1 MAENLDMPQIG
12 NFSIQDTMDM
22 GMGNQELLND
32 LMSPESAT
40 SNPDDIHDIKD
51 EPAPAPTKK
60 TTSKQ
65 HAIPDPADPAED
77 KKDEPV
83 KGIQDFLYGEDED
96 EDSEEEKPA
105 TAPAKKAT
113 QPADNQEDSKDND
126 NEEGEEAPTSQFTA
140 LSNDLFKLGVFSKED
155 EEEET
160 PIDTPEAFLERF
172 QAEKK
177 KGAIEIVDNFI
188 GQFGEDYQKAFD
200 AIFVKGVDPKDYF
213 GAFGQIQSFAEM
225 DLTQENNQI
234 AVLKQALTD
243 QGFEP
248 EDVTTEIERLKNYG
262 DLESVAAK
270 HHKVLIKKEGQKL
283 QQMEQQK
290 EVQLQQQQA
299 IKQQYYQNV
308 NNVLQE
314 KIKAKEFD
322 GIPINTKLAGELQ
335 DFLVTDKYKTNSGE
349 TLTEFDRTIL
359 ELKRP
364 ENHETKVKLAL
375 IMKIMEKDP
384 TLSTIQKTG
393 ITKKSNE
400 LFGEVARQ
408 AQKSSVKSK
417 PITKSTS
424 WFQ

>member
-32 LMSPESAT
+32 LLSPESAT
-40 SNPDDIHDIKD
+40 SNPDDIQDIKD

-65 HAIPDPADPAED
+65 HAIPDPADPADD

-83 KGIQDFLYGEDED
+83 KGIQDFLYGEDNEDDEED
-96 EDSEEEKPA
+96 EEPA
-105 TAPAKKAT
+105 VAPAKKAT
-113 QPADNQEDSKDND
+113 QPADNQEDSKDD
-126 NEEGEEAPTSQFTA
+126 EEGEGAPESQFTA
-140 LSNDLFKLGVFSKED
+140 LSNDLFKLGVFSKDD

-160 PIDTPEAFLERF
+160 TIDTPEAFLERF

-188 GQFGEDYQKAFD
+188 GQFGEDYQQAFE

-213 GAFGQIQSFAEM
+213 GAFNQIQSFAEM
-225 DLTQENNQI
+225 DLTQENNQM
-234 AVLKQALTD
+234 AVIKQALTD

-248 EDVTTEIERLKNYG
+248 EDVITEVERLKNYG

-290 EVQLQQQQA
+290 EAQLQQQQA

-322 GIPINTKLAGELQ
+322 GIPINPKLAGELQ

-349 TLTEFDRTIL
+349 TLTDFDRTIL

-364 ENHETKVKLAL
+364 ENHATKVKLAL

-417 PITKSTS
+417 PSTKSTS

>member
-1 MAENLDMPQIG
+1 MAENLDMPQMG
-12 NFSIQDTMDM
+12 NFSIQDTME
-22 GMGNQELLND
+22 GIGSQQLLND
-32 LMSPESAT
+32 LLSPESAT
-40 SNPDDIHDIKD
+40 SNPDDIQDIKD

-65 HAIPDPADPAED
+65 PAASEPEPE
-77 KKDEPV
+77 KKDENPT
-83 KGIQDFLYGEDED
+83 KDIQSFLYGEDD
-96 EDSEEEKPA
+96 EESEEETNDKPA
-105 TAPAKKAT
+105 VAPAKKAAQT
-113 QPADNQEDSKDND
+113 TDNQEDSKDD
-126 NEEGEEAPTSQFTA
+126 NEEGEEAPASQFTA
-140 LSNDLFKLGVFSKED
+140 LSRDLFKLGVFSKEED
-155 EEEET
+155 EEEATIE
-160 PIDTPEAFLERF
+160 TPEAFLEKF

-200 AIFVKGVDPKDYF
+200 AIYVKGVKPEDYF
-213 GAFGQIQSFAEM
+213 GAFNQIKSFSDM
-225 DLTQENNQI
+225 DLTQENNQV
-234 AVLKQALTD
+234 AVIKQALTD

-248 EDVTTEIERLKNYG
+248 EDVTTEVERLKNYG
-262 DLESVAAK
+262 DLESVATK

-283 QQMEQQK
+283 QQMEQ
-290 EVQLQQQQA
+290 EREAQLQQQQA

-349 TLTEFDRTIL
+349 TLTDFDRTIL

-364 ENHETKVKLAL
+364 ENHATKVKLAL
-375 IMKIMEKDP
+375 LMKIMEKDP

-417 PITKSTS
+417 PVTQSTS

>member
-1 MAENLDMPQIG
+1 
-12 NFSIQDTMDM
+12 
-22 GMGNQELLND
+22 
-32 LMSPESAT
+32 
-40 SNPDDIHDIKD
+40 
-51 EPAPAPTKK
+51 
-60 TTSKQ
+60 
-65 HAIPDPADPAED
+65 
-77 KKDEPV
+77 
-83 KGIQDFLYGEDED
+83 
-96 EDSEEEKPA
+96 
-105 TAPAKKAT
+105 
-113 QPADNQEDSKDND
+113 
-126 NEEGEEAPTSQFTA
+126 
-140 LSNDLFKLGVFSKED
+140 
-155 EEEET
+155 
-160 PIDTPEAFLERF
+160 
-172 QAEKK
+172 
-177 KGAIEIVDNFI
+177 
-188 GQFGEDYQKAFD
+188 
-200 AIFVKGVDPKDYF
+200 
-213 GAFGQIQSFAEM
+213 M
-225 DLTQENNQI
+225 DLTQENNQV
-234 AVLKQALTD
+234 AVIKQALTD

-248 EDVTTEIERLKNYG
+248 EDVITEVERLKNYG

-322 GIPINTKLAGELQ
+322 GIPINPKLAGELQ

-349 TLTEFDRTIL
+349 TLTDFDKTIL

-364 ENHETKVKLAL
+364 ENHATKVKLAL

-417 PITKSTS
+417 PVTQSTS
-424 WFQ
+424 WFK

>member
-83 KGIQDFLYGEDED
+83 KGIQDFLYGEDDEESED
-96 EDSEEEKPA
+96 DEPA

-113 QPADNQEDSKDND
+113 QSADNQEDSKDD

-160 PIDTPEAFLERF
+160 AIDTPEAFLERF

-213 GAFGQIQSFAEM
+213 GAFSQIQSFAEM
-225 DLTQENNQI
+225 DLTQENNQV
-234 AVLKQALTD
+234 AVIKQALTD

-248 EDVTTEIERLKNYG
+248 EDVITEVERLKNYG
-262 DLESVAAK
+262 DLESVATK

-299 IKQQYYQNV
+299 IKQQYLQNV

-322 GIPINTKLAGELQ
+322 GIPINPKLAGELQ

-349 TLTEFDRTIL
+349 TLTDFDRTIL

-364 ENHETKVKLAL
+364 ENHATKVKLAL

-417 PITKSTS
+417 PTTKSTS

>member
-1 MAENLDMPQIG
+1 MAENLDTPQLG

-22 GMGNQELLND
+22 GMGSQELLD
-32 LMSPESAT
+32 GLFAPETAT
-40 SNPDDIHDIKD
+40 GSPDDIHDIKD
-51 EPAPAPTKK
+51 EPAPAPTPKK

-65 HAIPDPADPAED
+65 HAIPDPVDSTED
-77 KKDEPV
+77 KKDEPI
-83 KGIQDFLYGEDED
+83 KGIEDFLYGKEDEEAEEDD
-96 EDSEEEKPA
+96 EE
-105 TAPAKKAT
+105 APAAPVKKTT
-113 QPADNQEDSKDND
+113 QPADNQEDSND
-126 NEEGEEAPTSQFTA
+126 EDEETPTSQFSA
-140 LSNDLFKLGVFSKED
+140 LSNDLFKLGVFSKDED
-155 EEEET
+155 EEEDT
-160 PIDTPEAFLERF
+160 AIDTPEAFLERF

-213 GAFGQIQSFAEM
+213 GTFNQIQSFAEM

-234 AVLKQALTD
+234 SVLKQALSD
-243 QGFEP
+243 QGFEK
-248 EDVTTEIERLKNYG
+248 EDIDTEVERIKNYG
-262 DLESVAAK
+262 DLESVATK
-270 HHKVLIKKEGQKL
+270 HHKVLIKKEAAKL
-283 QQMEQQK
+283 QQIEQQR
-290 EVQLQQQQA
+290 ETQLQQQQA

-308 NNVLQE
+308 NSVLQE

-322 GIPINTKLAGELQ
+322 GIPINPKLAGELQ

-349 TLTEFDRTIL
+349 TLTDFDRTIL

-364 ENHETKVKLAL
+364 ENHATKVKLAL

-417 PITKSTS
+417 PSTKSTS

>member
-40 SNPDDIHDIKD
+40 SNPDDIQDIKD

-83 KGIQDFLYGEDED
+83 KGIQDFLYGEDDEESED
-96 EDSEEEKPA
+96 DEPA

-113 QPADNQEDSKDND
+113 QSADNQEDSKDD

-160 PIDTPEAFLERF
+160 AIDTPEAFLERF

-213 GAFGQIQSFAEM
+213 GTFGQIQSFAEM
-225 DLTQENNQI
+225 DLTQENNQV

-299 IKQQYYQNV
+299 IKQQYLQNV

-322 GIPINTKLAGELQ
+322 GIPINPKLAGELQ

-349 TLTEFDRTIL
+349 TLTDFDRTIL

-364 ENHETKVKLAL
+364 ENHATKVKLAL

-417 PITKSTS
+417 PVTQSTS

>member
-40 SNPDDIHDIKD
+40 SNPDDIQDIKD

-83 KGIQDFLYGEDED
+83 KGIQDFLYGEDDEESED
-96 EDSEEEKPA
+96 DEPA

-113 QPADNQEDSKDND
+113 QSADNQEDSKDD

-160 PIDTPEAFLERF
+160 AIDTPEAFLERF

-213 GAFGQIQSFAEM
+213 GAFSQIQSFAEM
-225 DLTQENNQI
+225 DLTQENNQV
-234 AVLKQALTD
+234 AVIKQALTD

-248 EDVTTEIERLKNYG
+248 EDVITEVERLKNYG

-299 IKQQYYQNV
+299 IKQQYLQNV

-322 GIPINTKLAGELQ
+322 GIPINPKLAGELQ

-349 TLTEFDRTIL
+349 TLTDFDRTIL

-364 ENHETKVKLAL
+364 ENHATKVKLAL

-417 PITKSTS
+417 PITKSNS

>member
-40 SNPDDIHDIKD
+40 SNPDDIQDIKD

-65 HAIPDPADPAED
+65 HAIPDPADPADD

-83 KGIQDFLYGEDED
+83 KGIQDFLYGEDAEESEED
-96 EDSEEEKPA
+96 EEPA
-105 TAPAKKAT
+105 AAPAKKAT
-113 QPADNQEDSKDND
+113 QPADNQEDSKDD
-126 NEEGEEAPTSQFTA
+126 EDGEEAPTSQFTA

-188 GQFGEDYQKAFD
+188 GQFGEDYQQAFE

-213 GAFGQIQSFAEM
+213 GAFSQIKSFAEM
-225 DLTQENNQI
+225 DLTQENNQV
-234 AVLKQALTD
+234 AVIKQALTD

-248 EDVTTEIERLKNYG
+248 EDVITEVERLKNYG

-283 QQMEQQK
+283 QQMEQEK

-322 GIPINTKLAGELQ
+322 GIPINPKLAGELQ

-349 TLTEFDRTIL
+349 TLTDFDRTIL

-364 ENHETKVKLAL
+364 ENHATKVKLAL

-417 PITKSTS
+417 PSTKSTS